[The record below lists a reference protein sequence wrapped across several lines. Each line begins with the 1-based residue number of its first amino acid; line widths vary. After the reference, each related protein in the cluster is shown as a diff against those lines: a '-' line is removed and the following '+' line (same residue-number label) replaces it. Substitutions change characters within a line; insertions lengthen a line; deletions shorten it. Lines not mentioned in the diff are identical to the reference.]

1 MPNATPADAELILK
15 LYEMRREPEMRK
27 ARNWFL
33 TFWPESTD
41 DYVKIGMAMRSQEN
55 AWLRQVTSYWEMVA
69 ALVQHGTLNRELFL
83 EPSISGELFFMFSK
97 IEPFLKELREKM
109 NSPTA
114 FSNVEKVIKSTPES
128 TQRFKMTQ
136 ERVLNIRKQMKA
148 KAS

>member
-1 MPNATPADAELILK
+1 MPSATPADAELILK

-33 TFWPESTD
+33 TFWPESTE
-41 DYVKIGMAMRSQEN
+41 DYVKIGMAMGSQEN

>member
-41 DYVKIGMAMRSQEN
+41 DYVKIGMAMGSQEN